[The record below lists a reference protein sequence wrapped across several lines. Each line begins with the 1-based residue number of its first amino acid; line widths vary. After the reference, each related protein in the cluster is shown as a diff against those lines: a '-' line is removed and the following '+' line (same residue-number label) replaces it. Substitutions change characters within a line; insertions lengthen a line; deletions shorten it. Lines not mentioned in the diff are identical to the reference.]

1 MNQDLF
7 AVLCR
12 ERRRALKADY
22 ARGDVLGIALRL
34 AMGRALRR
42 LGESLFRLGV
52 ALDERGVA
60 AEAAVE
66 ARP

>member
-1 MNQDLF
+1 MNPELL
-7 AVLCR
+7 AELCR
-12 ERRRALKADY
+12 ERRRAVKADY

-34 AMGRALRR
+34 AAGRALRR
-42 LGESLFRLGV
+42 LGEALFRLGV

>member
-7 AVLCR
+7 AELCR

-22 ARGDVLGIALRL
+22 ARGDALGVALRL
-34 AMGRALRR
+34 TAGRALRR
-42 LGESLFRLGV
+42 LGEALFRLGV
-52 ALDERGVA
+52 ALDERGVP
-60 AEAAVE
+60 AESAVE